1 MSDERDWGAEAERE
15 AEIRLPWSHSHRPLP
30 RRVVRPLADFLQ
42 TEISSGI
49 LLLAAATVALVWANS
64 PWWETYVRF
73 WHVTFTVRLGNLV
86 IAQDLQHWINDALMT
101 FFFLVV
107 GLEIKR
113 ELTTGELR
121 DPKRAVLPAIAALG
135 GMVLPALIYLS
146 LNAGGEGAVGWG
158 IPIATDIAFA
168 LGVLTLA
175 ARGAPPGLKLFLLT
189 LAIVDDIGAIVI
201 ITLFYSE
208 GVAALPLLAAVGI
221 VVAIVLL
228 QRIHVRATAVYAVLG
243 AGLWLALFESGIEA
257 AIAGVVLALLTPA
270 VPFQRPKAVSEEA
283 RRVADETVDDPRP
296 PDADAASWLYLNR
309 LTREAVSPIGRIEPG
324 LHHFTSLIVIPLF
337 ALANAGVRV
346 TGGLLS
352 SVAREP
358 VALGIVLG
366 LVLAKVVGKLVGV
379 SVATVGAERLGL
391 GRLPPGARGR
401 DVLGLGAVAGIGF
414 TVSLF
419 IADLAFSKGMLL
431 DAAKVGILLASVTAG
446 VLGTVIFRLPR
457 RGRRAAAP

>member
-49 LLLAAATVALVWANS
+49 LLLAAAAAALVWANS

-146 LNAGGEGAVGWG
+146 LNAGGEGAAGWG

-324 LHHFTSLIVIPLF
+324 LHH
-337 ALANAGVRV
+337 N
-346 TGGLLS
+346 
-352 SVAREP
+352 
-358 VALGIVLG
+358 
-366 LVLAKVVGKLVGV
+366 GKLVLGE
-379 SVATVGAERLGL
+379 AIGDLAGAKIAYRAFLKSLEGK
-391 GRLPPGARGR
+391 PPAPTI
-401 DVLGLGAVAGIGF
+401 DGF
-414 TVSLF
+414 TPEQQFF
-419 IADLAFSKGMLL
+419 IAWGQFRGDAIRPETQRLMIQGDPHPTGKYRVIGPLSNLPEFRKAFDCPA
-431 DAAKVGILLASVTAG
+431 DAPMVRPSEKRCEVW
-446 VLGTVIFRLPR
+446 
-457 RGRRAAAP
+457 